1 MNRNAFYRLAFL
13 VFFTCLFSIVFG
25 QTSKGGYPL
34 SISEKLT
41 ISIPVQDIP
50 PPDWAKIKEEDKGK
64 FANFRFAVPL
74 LVNFDTE
81 NSGTWTDLSNGGRL
95 WQLSIHSKDAL
106 GIAVAFDN
114 FELPEGAKIYLYSPD
129 RKQIVGA
136 FDAANNSESRRF
148 LAPMIKGNEVVVEY
162 FQPKNTPKKA
172 SFNINKIFHAY
183 PTGQL
188 GQNGF
193 GASLPCEININCPQ
207 GANLQTPKKGVVRIL
222 LVVEGGMGWCSG
234 SLINNTKNDGTPYVL
249 SAFHCD
255 DGYTPDYALWTFY
268 FNYESSNCTNP
279 SVEPTLVS
287 LQGCTLKAGRRET
300 DFQLLQMTQRV
311 PTTYNALFNGWNRD
325 STNLTTSNAMIH
337 HPQGDIKKVSLDN
350 QAATVVSDAI
360 SWSGAVPHNSVP
372 RTHIQSIFDQGG
384 MEPGSS
390 GSPIFDANGRIIA
403 QLHGGSY
410 ADCQVNFAY
419 SGWLA
424 KSWDGTSAQTRL
436 KDWLDP
442 TNIGVLTLGGTDGA
456 ASNTLTIAGKV
467 RFWNGAVMPNVKV
480 YLNNDSTTTNAS
492 GDYSF
497 SNIAPNV
504 DINIRISKIDSYD
517 NGVDAVDLVL
527 IRRHI
532 LGITEFN
539 SSYKL
544 LSGDVNNDGEV
555 DAVDILLIRRLI
567 VGINTS
573 LPVSP
578 PWRFIAVDPAL
589 TGSFLNSNQTTPSV
603 LKFTA
608 SKANLDF
615 YGFKKGDVDASAE

>member
-1 MNRNAFYRLAFL
+1 MNRNTFYRLAFL
-13 VFFTCLFSIVFG
+13 AFFTSQFSTAFG
-25 QTSKGGYPL
+25 QTSKGGSPL
-34 SISEKLT
+34 SISEK
-41 ISIPVQDIP
+41 ISTNIPVQDIP
-50 PPDWAKIKEEDKGK
+50 QPDWAKIKEEDKGK
-64 FANFRFAVPL
+64 YANFRFAVPIS
-74 LVNFDTE
+74 VNFDTE
-81 NSGTWTDLSNGGRL
+81 NSGTWTELSNGGRL

-114 FELPEGAKIYLYSPD
+114 FEMPEGAKLYFYSPD

-148 LAPMIKGNEVVVEY
+148 LAPMIKGDEVVVEY
-162 FQPKNTPKKA
+162 FQPKNAPKKA

-183 PTGQL
+183 PMGQL
-188 GQNGF
+188 GQGGF
-193 GASLPCEININCPQ
+193 GASFPCEININCPQ

-222 LVVEGGMGWCSG
+222 VVVEGGMGWCSG
-234 SLINNTKNDGTPYVL
+234 SLINNTKNDGTPYLL

-287 LQGCTLKAGRRET
+287 LQGCTYKAGRRET
-300 DFQLLQMTQRV
+300 DFQLLQLTQRV
-311 PTTYNALFNGWNRD
+311 PTSHNALFNGWNRD

-337 HPQGDIKKVSLDN
+337 HPFGDIKKVSVDN
-350 QAATVVSDAI
+350 QSATVVSDEI
-360 SWSGAVPHNSVP
+360 SWSGAIRHNSP
-372 RTHIQSIFDQGG
+372 SRTHIQSIFDQGG

-403 QLHGGSY
+403 QLHGGSPLE
-410 ADCQVNFAY
+410 CQATPAY

-424 KSWDGTSAQTRL
+424 KSWDGGGTPSTRL

-442 TNIGVLTLGGTDGA
+442 INSGVLTLGGSDGA
-456 ASNTLTIAGKV
+456 APTTLTIAGKV
-467 RFWNGAVMPNVKV
+467 RVWNGAAMPNVKV
-480 YLNNDSTTTNAS
+480 YLNNDSTITNAS

-497 SNIAPNV
+497 SNVPPNV
-504 DINIRISKIDSYD
+504 DVNIRISKIDNFD

-539 SSYKL
+539 SPYKL
-544 LSGDVNNDGEV
+544 LCGDVNNDGDV
-555 DAVDILLIRRLI
+555 DATDLLLLRRFI
-567 VGINTS
+567 VGIITS

-578 PWRFIAVDPAL
+578 PWRFYSVNSAFW
-589 TGSFLNSNQTTPSV
+589 TGAANSPTLPSV
-603 LKFTA
+603 MKFTV
-608 SKANLDF
+608 SVNNFDF
-615 YGFKKGDVDASAE
+615 YGFKKGDVDASAD